1 MTKDLRPRR
10 CRPSLEGLEARDLL
24 SALAVRATSARHETT
39 PNLNLVVAS
48 DTAAYTGATS
58 AKVSN
63 AAPRKSAGTPSS
75 VNESLLQSL
84 VSQLYAP
91 VTTTAP
97 ITVGNQTFP
106 AGTYAVPQPTPSEV
120 RRQTFWLEFQGN
132 YTVGAPRFSNESST
146 VHIFSNGRSAVSN
159 ASLNGRAELVLF
171 PPADPTATPTTL
183 DPIAGQV
190 TGLMSFFAANV
201 LQSGSVL
208 FAEVTNVPGV
218 ASNDPAALDHG
229 LPSHLEFLIDPNGVS
244 GGLFSTPSFA
254 TTPTTVTDPATGQPL
269 GPNGGNGGAVA
280 FNQGAGIVDITYIPE
295 RGPHGAVSQ
304 SGKVIVRVQGLIN
317 TTGVL
322 NPIYKGIN

>member
-1 MTKDLRPRR
+1 MTKDSRPRR

-24 SALAVRATSARHETT
+24 SALAVRGAGAGLEIT
-39 PNLNLVVAS
+39 PNLILLVVS
-48 DTAAYTGATS
+48 ETAAYTGADS
-58 AKVSN
+58 VKLSN
-63 AAPRKSAGTPSS
+63 APSGKSAGTPSW
-75 VNESLLQSL
+75 VNESFLQSL

-91 VTTTAP
+91 VTTTTP
-97 ITVGNQTFP
+97 ITVGKQTFP
-106 AGTYAVPQPTPSEV
+106 AGTYSVPQPTPSEV
-120 RRQTFWLEFQGN
+120 PRETFWLEFQGH
-132 YTVGAPRFSNESST
+132 YSVGAPRFSNQSST
-146 VHIFSNGRSAVSN
+146 IHIYSNGRSTTSN
-159 ASLNGRAELVLF
+159 ASLNGRAQLILF

-190 TGLMSFFAANV
+190 TGLLSVFSANI

-218 ASNDPAALDHG
+218 ASNDPTALNHG

-244 GGLFSTPSFA
+244 GGLFSTPSFS
-254 TTPTTVTDPATGQPL
+254 TTPATVTDPATGQPL
-269 GPNGGNGGAVA
+269 APIAGNGGAVA

-295 RGPHGAVSQ
+295 QGRHAAALQ
-304 SGKVIVRVQGLIN
+304 SGKVIVKIQGLIN

>member
-1 MTKDLRPRR
+1 MTKDIRPRR
-10 CRPSLEGLEARDLL
+10 CRPSLERLEAREML
-24 SALAVRATSARHETT
+24 SALAVRAASARHEMT

-58 AKVSN
+58 VKLSN
-63 AAPRKSAGTPSS
+63 ATGKSAGTPSW
-75 VNESLLQSL
+75 VNESFLQSL
-84 VSQLYAP
+84 VGQLYGP

-97 ITVGNQTFP
+97 ISVGKETFP
-106 AGTYAVPQPTPSEV
+106 AGTYSVPQPTPSEV
-120 RRQTFWLEFQGN
+120 RRQTFWLEFQGT
-132 YTVGAPRFSNESST
+132 YTVGAPRFSNQSST
-146 VHIFSNGRSAVSN
+146 VHIYSDGRSAQSN
-159 ASLNGRAELVLF
+159 ASLNGRAELILF

-190 TGLMSFFAANV
+190 TGLLSVFSANV

-218 ASNDPAALDHG
+218 ASNDPTALNHG

-244 GGLFSTPSFA
+244 GGLFSTPSYA
-254 TTPTTVTDPATGQPL
+254 TTPATVTDPATGQPL
-269 GPNGGNGGAVA
+269 APIAGNGGAVA
-280 FNQGAGIVDITYIPE
+280 FNQGAGLVDITYIPE
-295 RGPHGAVSQ
+295 KGPHGAAIQ